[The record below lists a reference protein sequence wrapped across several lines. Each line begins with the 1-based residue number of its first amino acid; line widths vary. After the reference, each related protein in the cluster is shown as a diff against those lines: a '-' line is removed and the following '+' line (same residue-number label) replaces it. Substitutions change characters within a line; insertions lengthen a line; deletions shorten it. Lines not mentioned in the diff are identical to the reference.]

1 MYNNVP
7 LDESGL
13 TACIGR
19 IVGLFMQWP
28 TPESCDDL
36 KHVIVHR
43 ALETKNKR
51 ILVSKRVSSIYQWV
65 NPTTFP
71 DTQNLHHP

>member
-19 IVGLFMQWP
+19 SPSLFKYSRSNHVMLPEGALHPEETP
-28 TPESCDDL
+28 TCL
-36 KHVIVHR
+36 Y
-43 ALETKNKR
+43 
-51 ILVSKRVSSIYQWV
+51 KRVSSIYQWV

>member
-19 IVGLFMQWP
+19 SPSLFKYGRSNHVMLPEGALHQEETP
-28 TPESCDDL
+28 TCL
-36 KHVIVHR
+36 
-43 ALETKNKR
+43 
-51 ILVSKRVSSIYQWV
+51 
-65 NPTTFP
+65 
-71 DTQNLHHP
+71 